1 MESYVIETLGVQIR
15 FFSSIDTDGPEGDKL
30 TYLDHSHSFFELH
43 IIEAGEYRFTAEN
56 QQFSLK
62 PGQFCLISPNVIHS
76 PKPSGKPVQRLCINL
91 EYLLPATA
99 VGRWLQVHAAEE
111 RVWVGSAEQML
122 PLVADIRKERMG
134 SSGFSQ
140 AAMES
145 LLGLLVVKMARAMGM
160 QEKSAGFQGQEDTRS
175 LYIDQFLNNR
185 FALAAGEEILAREL
199 NLSRRQLDRIIQK
212 QYGMNFRQKRSQIRF
227 ALACDLLRNS
237 KESIARISEELGYS
251 TPSNFTVFFKE
262 MHGMTPGQ
270 YREQCR
276 DTENRT

>member
-1 MESYVIETLGVQIR
+1 MESYLIESLGVQIR
-15 FFSSIDTDGPEGDKL
+15 FFSSIDAQDPEGDKL

-43 IIEAGEYRFTAEN
+43 VIEAGEYYFSAEN
-56 QQFSLK
+56 QRFSLK

-76 PKPSGKPVQRLCINL
+76 PKPSDKPVQRLCINL

-134 SSGFSQ
+134 SSGFSRV
-140 AAMES
+140 AMES
-145 LLGLLVVKMARAMGM
+145 LLGLLAVKMARAMGM

-212 QYGMNFRQKRSQIRF
+212 QYGMSFRQKRSQIRF
-227 ALACDLLRNS
+227 AVACDLLRNS
-237 KESIARISEELGYS
+237 KESIAKISEELGYS
-251 TPSNFTVFFKE
+251 TPSNFTSFFKGIY
-262 MHGMTPGQ
+262 GMTPGE
-270 YREQCR
+270 YREQFL
-276 DTENRT
+276 TIENKT

>member
-1 MESYVIETLGVQIR
+1 MEAYLIETLGVQIR
-15 FFSSIDTDGPEGDKL
+15 FFSSVDTQGSEGEKL

-43 IIEAGEYRFTAEN
+43 IIEEGEYRFTAGN
-56 QQFSLK
+56 QRFSLK

-99 VGRWLQVHAAEE
+99 LGRWLQSHSGEE

-122 PLVADIRKERMG
+122 PLAEEIRRERRANG
-134 SSGFSQ
+134 SFSR

-145 LLGLLVVKMARAMGM
+145 LLGLLLVKLARAMGM
-160 QEKSAGFQGQEDTRS
+160 QEKSTGIQGQEDTRS

-185 FALAAGEEILAREL
+185 FALAAGEEVLAREL

-212 QYGMNFRQKRSQIRF
+212 QYGMGFRQKRSQIRF
-227 ALACDLLRNS
+227 AVACDLLRNS
-237 KESIARISEELGYS
+237 KESIAKISEELGYS
-251 TPSNFTVFFKE
+251 TPSNFTSFFKE
-262 MHGMTPGQ
+262 IHGMTPGQ
-270 YREQCR
+270 YREQFSAI
-276 DTENRT
+276 ENKT